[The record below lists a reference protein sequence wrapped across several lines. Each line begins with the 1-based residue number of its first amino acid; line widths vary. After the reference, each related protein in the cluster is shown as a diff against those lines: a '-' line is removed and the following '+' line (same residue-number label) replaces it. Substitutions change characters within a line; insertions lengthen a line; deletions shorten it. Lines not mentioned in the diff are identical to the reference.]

1 MDRNVNWSMEI
12 LANTPF
18 ELSRAHYYVDIAH
31 RSSLLYA
38 AATLILAVL
47 SYFTILNE
55 DIALWCVL
63 ANILFLFLNFSL
75 YHPRIFAGYDQSV

>member
-1 MDRNVNWSMEI
+1 MEI

-18 ELSRAHYYVDIAH
+18 RIKRAHYYVDIAH

-63 ANILFLFLNFSL
+63 ANILFLVSQF
-75 YHPRIFAGYDQSV
+75 